1 MGRPGATDEKGF
13 TLTHLLIIV
22 AIIGM
27 LAAIA
32 YVYMVRSQRRARYA
46 QAAADTRS
54 IVRQTQVLTS
64 DYHLTPVAGI
74 GLAPGDPSFL
84 WTRPRPVGLP
94 QLPVYMPRVEDPW
107 AAAGTNYRFTESAK
121 VGPGCGPAAT
131 PGCVVFSAWT
141 VGKDAKPDWD
151 GLAAPAAM
159 NDDLGNSSTQGCVF
173 GPNTGITAPC

>member
-1 MGRPGATDEKGF
+1 MGRPATTDEKGF

-32 YVYMVRSQRRARYA
+32 YVYMVRSHRRARYA
-46 QAAADTRS
+46 QAAADTRN

-64 DYHLTPVAGI
+64 DFHLTPVAGI
-74 GLAPGDPSFL
+74 GLPSGDPSIL
-84 WTRPRPVGLP
+84 WTRPKPAGLP
-94 QLPVYMPRVEDPW
+94 QLPVYMPPVEDPW
-107 AAAGTNYRFTESAK
+107 AAAGTNYKFLEAP
-121 VGPGCGPAAT
+121 GPGRGCGAAPA

-151 GLAAPAAM
+151 GLAAPRAM
-159 NDDLGNSSTQGCVF
+159 NDDLGNSSTQGCVM
-173 GPNTGITAPC
+173 GPNTGTTPC